1 MVLLILTVA
10 RILSHVVEAH
20 HFAAAERGSKD
31 RRVARHREVAEA
43 LAGNAGDAVK
53 RVRLSAVID
62 AVVEEGAELGAGC
75 LSRGVSDRLNDAIK
89 VEFRGQDA
97 ANTVEGLDELRVV
110 TGSLPGAHQV
120 GDFDSMHEDI
130 FDVAITIVE
139 GFVHEVYVRLVELAV
154 TAPVKQRSH
163 FVTDKALTGGPNAV
177 KDPDKRLIR
186 DFWQGFKQW
195 FANELLSPLADKTQV
210 QRIRKFEPVL
220 PP

>member
-1 MVLLILTVA
+1 
-10 RILSHVVEAH
+10 
-20 HFAAAERGSKD
+20 
-31 RRVARHREVAEA
+31 
-43 LAGNAGDAVK
+43 
-53 RVRLSAVID
+53 
-62 AVVEEGAELGAGC
+62 
-75 LSRGVSDRLNDAIK
+75 
-89 VEFRGQDA
+89 
-97 ANTVEGLDELRVV
+97 VEGLDELRVV

-130 FDVAITIVE
+130 FDVSITIAE

-154 TAPVKQRSH
+154 TAPVKQRPH

-186 DFWQGFKQW
+186 DFWQGLKQW

-220 PP
+220 GAMQQADRCRRLHENLVQSLPLGLGLGARGLLTPRSRIPRPSQGQMCVDAGE